1 MRDLIVAAFIL
12 LALPTCFRRP
22 FIGLLLFTLLAYMR
36 LQDLTWGFA
45 RFERWSFYVA
55 AVTFA
60 GFVLHK
66 SDRKFMSGDIRNWIM
81 VALAATVGVS
91 MLASGDNG
99 KAELQSYTE
108 YVKII
113 GVALFTTGIVTNRE
127 HLRLL
132 VYVIALSLPFT
143 A

>member
-91 MLASGDNG
+91 ERCLD
-99 KAELQSYTE
+99 
-108 YVKII
+108 
-113 GVALFTTGIVTNRE
+113 
-127 HLRLL
+127 
-132 VYVIALSLPFT
+132 
-143 A
+143 